1 MTESSITA
9 GRTAWAQ
16 IGAVLAA
23 IGASLCCVAPLVL
36 LSIGVGGAW
45 MSSLT
50 ALEPYRPIFV
60 IATLALLVFAGWRLY
75 RHENDCAPGE
85 ICAGPAVK
93 RRQRLIFWLVTLPVL
108 ALLAFPWY
116 APAFL

>member
-1 MTESSITA
+1 MAKSIASSD
-9 GRTAWAQ
+9 RSSWAQ
-16 IGAVLAA
+16 VGAVLAA
-23 IGASLCCVAPLVL
+23 VGASLCCVAPLVL

-60 IATLALLVFAGWRLY
+60 LATVALLGFAGWRLH
-75 RHENDCAPGE
+75 RREEDCAPGE
-85 ICAGPAVK
+85 ACANPAVR
-93 RRQRLIFWLVTLPVL
+93 RRQRVIFWLVALTVL

-116 APAFL
+116 APALL

>member
-1 MTESSITA
+1 MTASTITS
-9 GRTAWAQ
+9 GRTAWVQ

-45 MSSLT
+45 VSTLT
-50 ALEPYRPIFV
+50 ALEAYRPIFLF
-60 IATLALLVFAGWRLY
+60 ATVALLGFAGWRLY
-75 RHENDCAPGE
+75 RRGEDCAPGE
-85 ICAGPAVK
+85 ACANPAVR
-93 RRQRLIFWLVTLPVL
+93 RRQRLIFWLVALPVL

-116 APAFL
+116 APAFF

>member
-1 MTESSITA
+1 MTDTPSTS

-45 MSSLT
+45 VSSLT
-50 ALEPYRPIFV
+50 ALEPYRPIFI
-60 IATLALLVFAGWRLY
+60 IATVALLGFTGWRLY
-75 RHENDCAPGE
+75 RREDDCAPDE
-85 ICAGPAVK
+85 ACANPAVK
-93 RRQRLIFWLVTLPVL
+93 RRQRLIFWLVALPVL

-116 APAFL
+116 APALL

>member
-1 MTESSITA
+1 MNDPTTA
-9 GRTAWAQ
+9 TGRTTWAQ

-23 IGASLCCVAPLVL
+23 VGASLCCVAPVL
-36 LSIGVGGAW
+36 LISIGVGGAW

-60 IATLALLVFAGWRLY
+60 VITLALLIFAGWRLY
-75 RHENDCAPGE
+75 RREPSCDSDTACAR
-85 ICAGPAVK
+85 PAVK
-93 RRQRLIFWLVTLPVL
+93 RRQRLIFWLF
-108 ALLAFPWY
+108 ALLVTALLTFPWY

>member
-1 MTESSITA
+1 MNESTA
-9 GRTAWAQ
+9 TSGRTAWAQ
-16 IGAVLAA
+16 VGAVLAA

-60 IATLALLVFAGWRLY
+60 IATMALLGFAGWRLY
-75 RHENDCAPGE
+75 RREDDCAPGE
-85 ICAGPAVK
+85 ACANPAVK
-93 RRQRLIFWLVTLPVL
+93 RRQRLIFWLVAVPILV
-108 ALLAFPWY
+108 LLAFPWY

>member
-1 MTESSITA
+1 MNDPTTA
-9 GRTAWAQ
+9 TGRTTWAQ

-23 IGASLCCVAPLVL
+23 VGASLCCVAPVL
-36 LSIGVGGAW
+36 LISIGVGGAW

-60 IATLALLVFAGWRLY
+60 VITLALLIFAGWRLN
-75 RHENDCAPGE
+75 RREPGCDSDTACAR
-85 ICAGPAVK
+85 PAVK
-93 RRQRLIFWLVTLPVL
+93 RRQRLIFWLL
-108 ALLAFPWY
+108 ALLVTALLTFPWY

>member
-1 MTESSITA
+1 MTQPTTHS

-16 IGAVLAA
+16 FGAVLAA

-45 MSSLT
+45 VGSLT
-50 ALEPYRPIFV
+50 ALEPYRPIFI
-60 IATLALLVFAGWRLY
+60 IATVALLGFTGWRLY
-75 RHENDCAPGE
+75 RREDDCAPGE
-85 ICAGPAVK
+85 ACANPAVK
-93 RRQRLIFWLVTLPVL
+93 RRQRLIFWLVALPVL

-116 APAFL
+116 APALL